1 MSARTLLVTTVNSL
15 PKGGIMSR
23 HPFSRYWK
31 GPVVFVVIAAAI
43 FAVCLWFGSYLAAF
57 GTLLI
62 SAIGYGVYMTGES
75 SDLPGTAGKDN
86 KNVPT

>member
-1 MSARTLLVTTVNSL
+1 
-15 PKGGIMSR
+15 MSR

-31 GPVVFVVIAAAI
+31 GPVVFILIATLTFVVAI
-43 FAVCLWFGSYLAAF
+43 WTSAYVLAI
-57 GTLLI
+57 GTILAT
-62 SAIGYGVYMTGES
+62 AIGYGVYMTGES

>member
-1 MSARTLLVTTVNSL
+1 
-15 PKGGIMSR
+15 MSR

-31 GPVVFVVIAAAI
+31 GPVIFLILSTLTFVIA
-43 FAVCLWFGSYLAAF
+43 LWTGAYLV
-57 GTLLI
+57 
-62 SAIGYGVYMTGES
+62 AIGVLLTTVIGYAVYMTGES